1 MEFISQGA
9 EKELAWV
16 KIDHKFHWDRLIEP
30 LSDAAYRLY
39 VGGLCYCNWQET
51 DGHIPAGQLRRLIA
65 QGMSTGRLS
74 RAIGELE
81 AAGLWAPRL
90 VDGGYEIKNY
100 LKFQPSKAQ
109 LEEHRSSMRE
119 LGKRGG
125 VASGLKRNGSS
136 VTVEP
141 ERLNPV
147 TSRHVSSHHVT
158 SGIGFKNPNETGY
171 PRADVYVFGKD
182 GTPRGEG
189 EPE

>member
-1 MEFISQGA
+1 M
-9 EKELAWV
+9 AWV

-51 DGHIPAGQLRRLIA
+51 DGHIPAGQLRRLIGN
-65 QGMSTGRLS
+65 GMSSGRLS

-81 AAGLWAPRL
+81 TAGLWAPRL

-109 LEEHRSSMRE
+109 LEEQRVSMRE

-125 VASGLKRNGSS
+125 VASGLKRSGSS
-136 VTVEP
+136 DTLNRVAEATS
-141 ERLNPV
+141 LNPV
-147 TSRHVSSHHVT
+147 TSRTVTSRHVT

-171 PRADVYVFGKD
+171 PRADGYVFGRD